1 MKPVPKPTQE
11 TERLA
16 ALHRYEILDTPPEE
30 AFDRITRLAADVL
43 AMPLAAI
50 HFIDRDRQWSKSA
63 QGIPACISIDRDQS
77 FCAHAIV
84 HDDVMI
90 IPDAKLDE
98 RFRDHPIVTH
108 PPNIHFY
115 ASQPLKTPD
124 GHAIGTLCVADTKPR
139 NWDTRE
145 SQVLKSLSQIVVSE
159 LELYSKRRELEKRLV
174 EVEKAS
180 RQKSDFVADVSHELR
195 TPLTSILGF
204 SQLML
209 AGLGGPMSEQGQEY
223 IFIVYDSG
231 EQMLSLVNN
240 LLDMEKIEAGHLEL
254 AKERVDPA
262 SLIRKVKQMVQ
273 LRADHKNLV
282 LTTEI
287 MPCFE
292 ISADRGKLLQVILN
306 LVSNALKFT
315 PKGGT
320 ITLRAFETDRH
331 LCIEVEDT
339 GIGMDEASLEQLFSR
354 FSQVDPS
361 LSRRHAGTGLGL
373 FLAKRL
379 IEMHSGILSVESTPG
394 KGTLFRIELPL
405 ASSL

>member
-16 ALHRYEILDTPPEE
+16 ALHRYAILDTPPEE
-30 AFDRITRLAADVL
+30 AFDRITRLAANVL
-43 AMPLAAI
+43 SMPLAAI

-77 FCAHAIV
+77 FCAHTIL
-84 HDDVMI
+84 HEDMMI

-98 RFRDHPIVTH
+98 RFRDNPIVLH
-108 PPNIHFY
+108 APHVRFY
-115 ASQPLKTPD
+115 ASQPLQTPD
-124 GHAIGTLCVADTKPR
+124 GYVIGTLCVADTQVR
-139 NWDTRE
+139 MWDTRE
-145 SQVLKSLSQIVVSE
+145 SQILKSLSQIVVSE
-159 LELYSKRRELEKRLV
+159 LELYSKRRELEKRLFDV
-174 EVEKAS
+174 EQVS
-180 RQKSDFVADVSHELR
+180 QQKSDFVADISHELR

-209 AGLGGPMSEQGQEY
+209 AGLGGPLSEQGQEY

-254 AKERVDPA
+254 AKELVDP
-262 SLIRKVKQMVQ
+262 STLIRKVKQMIQ
-273 LRADHKNLV
+273 LRADHKSISLN
-282 LTTEI
+282 TESA
-287 MPCFE
+287 PCSE
-292 ISADRGKLLQVILN
+292 ILADRSKLLQVILN

-315 PKGGT
+315 PEGGS
-320 ITLRAFETDRH
+320 ITLRTVQIERR

-339 GIGMDEASLEQLFSR
+339 GVGMDEFALKQLFSR

-379 IEMHSGILSVESTPG
+379 IEMHGGTISVESALG
-394 KGTLFRIELPL
+394 KGTLFRMELPL